1 MAEPLVIA
9 ALQRKKAEILGEIQ
23 QARAHLSALNRDL
36 AVVNDTIALFGHDNT
51 KPLRPIYHP
60 AKGLFA
66 TGEIVRFLFDRIRSH
81 GPQTTVQLKDALLGY
96 KGLTEAETR
105 VRHLVHSKV
114 AKALNRQQAR
124 GLLVKDG
131 EVWRP
136 R

>member
-1 MAEPLVIA
+1 MAEPHVIA
-9 ALQRKKAEILGEIQ
+9 ALQTKKAELLGEIH
-23 QARAHLSALNRDL
+23 QARARLAALNRDL
-36 AVVNDTIALFGHDNT
+36 AVVNDAIALFGHDNA

-60 AKGLFA
+60 AKGLFV

-96 KGLTEAETR
+96 KGLSDAETR

-124 GLLVKDG
+124 GLLIKDG
-131 EVWRP
+131 EVWQAR
-136 R
+136 